1 MAMRWASS
9 NVTMGNH
16 AIETATGLGDM
27 LLPESH
33 ARLFRSHASNLNDV
47 AHSMNEQIG
56 EGRFDKMLRLAL
68 SDPDGEVWRYSIEV
82 SGHVVAQAIPEYGAV
97 MQHRLL

>member
-1 MAMRWASS
+1 MKSS
-9 NVTMGNH
+9 
-16 AIETATGLGDM
+16 AIETPTGLGDV

-56 EGRFDKMLRLAL
+56 ERRFDKMLRLAL

-82 SGHVVAQAIPEYGAV
+82 SGQDVAQAVPEYGAA
-97 MQHRLL
+97 MLHRLI